1 MPGIIIKP
9 RARVFHG
16 HDWVYSSEIKKTF
29 GDPKPGDVI
38 SLKDYKDRSLGT
50 AIYNP
55 KSQIVARRFSRRKQ
69 DLNSDFFYSRIQ
81 RAINYRN
88 NLSSI
93 DPSLSRLIWSESDG
107 LPGLIVDNYKG
118 NLIIQTL
125 TLGME
130 IRIDLIISA
139 LKSLC
144 NPISITARNDT
155 PIRAAEGLELETKI
169 IHGTPHEKL
178 QTEHSEIPFSINLLE
193 GQKTG
198 LYLDQ
203 LDNYLL
209 VGKLA
214 KNRRVLDC
222 FTNQGGFA
230 MSCLINGASE
240 VTGVDISKTAIES
253 SKLNSDKLT
262 NKNSK
267 WINENA
273 FDLLKSHET
282 NGEKFD
288 MIILDPPSFTKN
300 KKTLSGATRGYKE
313 IHLRS
318 LKMLDPGSVLT
329 TFSCSHHISAK
340 MFLDI
345 IRDAANDAKKSL
357 RIIDQYYQR
366 ADHPVTLGIPESS
379 YLKGYSFEIISSW

>member
-93 DPSLSRLIWSESDG
+93 DPSLSRLVWSESDG

-144 NPISITARNDT
+144 NPISITARNDS
-155 PIRAAEGLELETKI
+155 PIRAAEGLELEAKI
-169 IHGTPHEKL
+169 IHGTPPEKL

-230 MSCLINGASE
+230 MSCLIKGASE

-288 MIILDPPSFTKN
+288 MVILDPPSFTKN

-318 LKMLDPGSVLT
+318 LKMLGPGSVLT

>member
-1 MPGIIIKP
+1 M
-9 RARVFHG
+9 
-16 HDWVYSSEIKKTF
+16 
-29 GDPKPGDVI
+29 
-38 SLKDYKDRSLGT
+38 
-50 AIYNP
+50 
-55 KSQIVARRFSRRKQ
+55 
-69 DLNSDFFYSRIQ
+69 
-81 RAINYRN
+81 
-88 NLSSI
+88 
-93 DPSLSRLIWSESDG
+93 
-107 LPGLIVDNYKG
+107 
-118 NLIIQTL
+118 
-125 TLGME
+125 
-130 IRIDLIISA
+130 
-139 LKSLC
+139 
-144 NPISITARNDT
+144 
-155 PIRAAEGLELETKI
+155 
-169 IHGTPHEKL
+169 
-178 QTEHSEIPFSINLLE
+178 
-193 GQKTG
+193 
-198 LYLDQ
+198 
-203 LDNYLL
+203 DNYLL

-240 VTGVDISKTAIES
+240 VTGVDISKTAIDS
-253 SKLNSDKLT
+253 SKLNSDKLP

-273 FDLLKSHET
+273 FDLLKSYES

-357 RIIDQYYQR
+357 RIIDQYHQR